1 MGYQVKLVLEN
12 GKVFEGL
19 SLASQDIVTGPVII
33 SRLQSSYLE
42 TMTDPANL
50 GTIVVSASPLLGNYG
65 VNDEDFESDNIT
77 VKALVCHD
85 YCETPANF
93 RSQESLSEFFNEK
106 NKALI
111 TGIETRNLAQSLRE
125 DGEMLGTIVP
135 LDYPAEKI
143 KESFKNYKR
152 QYQEITTKPLV
163 VKTKNPKYQVLA
175 IDYGIR
181 NSLIALLKE
190 IGCNITVVRP
200 DIKKSDLVKYQFDA
214 LVLTSGVNE
223 INESYL
229 NNLKEFIDDYP
240 ILAEGIG
247 AFYYLKAKGIS
258 VKRLNTTL
266 IIDNHG
272 IKDLERNKIFFP
284 SFNLAYKAVKAPKKL
299 ISHFDEINEE
309 AVGFKDEKAQ
319 VVFFEL
325 NNEPESQKLVKDFL
339 KKGESVCR

>member
-1 MGYQVKLVLEN
+1 MGNQVKLVLEN

-19 SLASQDIVTGPVII
+19 SLASQDIITGPVIV

-42 TMTDPANL
+42 TMTDPANF

-77 VKALVCHD
+77 VKALICHN

-93 RSQESLSEFFNEK
+93 RSQESLNEFFNEK
-106 NKALI
+106 NKCLV
-111 TGIETRNLAQSLRE
+111 TGVETRSLAQALRE

-135 LDYPAEKI
+135 IDYPEQKI
-143 KESFKNYKR
+143 KENFKNYKR
-152 QYQEITTKPLV
+152 QYPEITSKALV

-181 NSLIALLKE
+181 NSLITLLKE
-190 IGCNITVVRP
+190 TGCNITVVRP
-200 DIKKSDLVKYQFDA
+200 DIKKSDLAKYKFDA
-214 LVLTSGVNE
+214 IVLTSGVNE

-229 NNLKEFIDDYP
+229 NNLKEFINDYP
-240 ILAEGIG
+240 VLAEGIG
-247 AFYYLKAKGIS
+247 AVYYLKAKGIQ

-272 IKDLERNKIFFP
+272 VKDLTRDKIFFP
-284 SFNLAYKAVKAPKKL
+284 SFNLAYQAVKVPKKL

-319 VVFFEL
+319 AVFFEL
-325 NNEPESQKLVKDFL
+325 NNEPESQKIIKDFF